1 MELFTREQ
9 RHNQYVKTL
18 SHGSLN
24 GSYDRHSSL
33 SFPPTPQVSNLLSP
47 NP

>member
-9 RHNQYVKTL
+9 MHNQYVKTL

-24 GSYDRHSSL
+24 GGYVRHSSL
-33 SFPPTPQVSNLLSP
+33 SFPLTPQVSNLLSP
-47 NP
+47 KP